1 MSAKYDRAITV
12 FSPDGHLFQV
22 EYAMEAVKRGTT
34 AVGVRGKDSVVIA
47 VERKATAKLQ
57 DAKTVRKLVQLDDNM
72 CLVFA
77 GLLADARTLID
88 RARIEAQSYRLT
100 MDEAPSVEYIARYI
114 ANIQQK
120 YTQSGGVRPF
130 GVSTFVLGFD
140 GDNPRLFQTDPSG
153 TFSEWKANA
162 VGRNSKAIREY
173 LEKNFEDTEGRDT
186 QVLALKGLTE
196 MVEPS
201 SKMIDVAVM
210 TKGNPAAAYLSS
222 EEIDSILKEIEEEK
236 AAKTSRQTPTV

>member
-34 AVGVRGKDSVVIA
+34 AVGIRGKDSVVVA

-57 DAKTVRKLVQLDDNM
+57 DANTVRKLVQLDENTS
-72 CLVFA
+72 LVFA

-88 RARIEAQSYRLT
+88 RARVEAQSYKLT
-100 MDEAPSVEYIARYI
+100 MDEAPSVEHIARHI

-120 YTQSGGVRPF
+120 HTQSGGVRPF
-130 GVSTFVLGFD
+130 GVSTFVLGFE

-162 VGRNSKAIREY
+162 VGRNSKTIREY
-173 LEKNFEDTEGRDT
+173 LEKNFEETEGRET
-186 QVLALKGLTE
+186 QVLALKALTE

-201 SKMIDVAVM
+201 SKNIDVAVM
-210 TKGNPAAAYLSS
+210 RKGTQAVYLPS
-222 EEIDSILKEIEEEK
+222 EEVDAILKELAE
-236 AAKTSRQTPTV
+236 A

>member
-34 AVGVRGKDSVVIA
+34 AVGVRGSDSIVVA

-57 DAKTVRKLVQLDDNM
+57 DSKTVRKLVQLDENTS
-72 CLVFA
+72 LVFA
-77 GLLADARTLID
+77 GLVADARTLID
-88 RARIEAQSYRLT
+88 RARVEAQSYRLT
-100 MDEAPSVEYIARYI
+100 MDETPSVEHIARHI

-140 GDNPRLFQTDPSG
+140 AGEPRLFQTDPSG
-153 TFSEWKANA
+153 TFSEWKANV
-162 VGRNSKAIREY
+162 VGRNSKAIREF
-173 LEKNFEDTEGRDT
+173 LEKNYEDTEGRAT
-186 QVLALKGLTE
+186 QVLALKALTE

-201 SKMIDVAVM
+201 SKNIDVAVI
-210 TKGNPAAAYLSS
+210 TKGQPTTYLTA
-222 EEIDSILKEIEEEK
+222 EQVDAILKELQED
-236 AAKTSRQTPTV
+236 

>member
-1 MSAKYDRAITV
+1 
-12 FSPDGHLFQV
+12 
-22 EYAMEAVKRGTT
+22 MEAVKRGTT
-34 AVGVRGKDSVVIA
+34 AVGVRGKDSVVVA

-57 DAKTVRKLVQLDDNM
+57 DAKTVRKLVQIDDHT
-72 CLVFA
+72 CLVFS

-88 RARIEAQSYRLT
+88 RARVEAQSYRLT
-100 MDEAPSVEYIARYI
+100 MDEPASVEHIARYI

-140 GDNPRLFQTDPSG
+140 GENPRLFQTDPSG

-162 VGRNSKAIREY
+162 VGRNSKTIREY
-173 LEKNFEDTEGRDT
+173 LEKNFEDTEGRAT
-186 QVLALKGLTE
+186 PILALKALTE

-201 SKMIDVAVM
+201 SKMIDVAVL
-210 TKGNPAAAYLSS
+210 TKGSPTTYLSN
-222 EEIDSILKEIEEEK
+222 EEIDAMLKEIEEEK
-236 AAKTSRQTPTV
+236 ASKLSRQAIST

>member
-34 AVGVRGKDSVVIA
+34 AVGIRGKDSVVVA

-57 DAKTVRKLVQLDDNM
+57 DANTVRKLVQLDENTS
-72 CLVFA
+72 LVFA

-88 RARIEAQSYRLT
+88 RARVEAQSYKLT
-100 MDEAPSVEYIARYI
+100 MDEAPSVEHIARHI

-130 GVSTFVLGFD
+130 GVSTFVLGFE

-162 VGRNSKAIREY
+162 VGRNSKTIREY
-173 LEKNFEDTEGRDT
+173 LEKNFEETEGRET
-186 QVLALKGLTE
+186 QVLALKALTE

-201 SKMIDVAVM
+201 SKNIDVAVM
-210 TKGNPAAAYLSS
+210 RKGTQAVYLPS
-222 EEIDSILKEIEEEK
+222 EEVDAILKELAE
-236 AAKTSRQTPTV
+236 A

>member
-34 AVGVRGKDSVVIA
+34 AVGVRGKDSVVVA

-57 DAKTVRKLVQLDDNM
+57 DAKTVRKLVQLDENT

-88 RARIEAQSYRLT
+88 RARVEAQSYRLT
-100 MDEAPSVEYIARYI
+100 MDEPAGVEYIARHI

-130 GVSTFVLGFD
+130 GVSTFVLGFE
-140 GDNPRLFQTDPSG
+140 GDEPRMFQTDPSG

-162 VGRNSKAIREY
+162 VGRNSKSIREF
-173 LEKNFEDTEGRDT
+173 LEKNYEDTQGRDT
-186 QVLALKGLTE
+186 QILALKGLTE

-201 SKMIDVAVM
+201 SKMIDVAVV
-210 TKGNPAAAYLSS
+210 TKGNPTRYLTT
-222 EEIDSILKEIEEEK
+222 EEVDAILKEIEEEK
-236 AAKTSRQTPTV
+236 AAKVTRQGTTRV